1 MKTWFKFLT
10 PGIFSLMV
18 LALLT
23 ATSTSCSDDDD
34 APVATQNIVAL
45 AQSQTNLSSLVTA
58 LTKYPDLVTLLSGS
72 GNFTVFA
79 PTNAAF
85 EDLLETVGQNSINDL
100 TEDVLKEVLQYH
112 VVTSG
117 AVLSSQL
124 TAGNVGTANGEN
136 IAVTTSGGIRL
147 NATTQVVTPDVQ
159 ATNGVV
165 HIVDQVLVPPSI
177 VPIINTVVEY
187 PYFNKNFTT
196 LIAAVLAAD
205 ADADTNDILPTL
217 LNSSDKTLFAPTNDA
232 FTAAGILPNA
242 LPSAA
247 TLNAVLLYHVI
258 GSEVLAANLPTNTA
272 PNNSSQATLGG
283 NFYISNRGTQGVFIN
298 GKRITRTD
306 ILADNGIVHEISGVL
321 MPPSQTIGQVV
332 TALTQASQ
340 PQFTQL
346 LAALNRITSLRDA
359 TLNASSNL
367 TVFAPTDAAF
377 QQLYTDLGLTNGLAG
392 INDATLTAVLQ
403 HHIVNTTSTATTTGR
418 IFSSDL
424 VATVGTLNGNV
435 TVNVANGTITG
446 SLAGSRTA
454 SLSTSPNLV
463 NVLATNGVIHTI
475 SQVLRPQ

>member
-18 LALLT
+18 LALVT
-23 ATSTSCSDDDD
+23 VSITSCNDDDD

-45 AQSQTNLSSLVTA
+45 AQSQSNLSSLVTA

-79 PTNAAF
+79 PTNSAF
-85 EDLLETVGQNSINDL
+85 EDLLETVGQNSIDDL

-124 TAGNVGTANGEN
+124 TAGNVVTANGES

-147 NATTQVVTPDVQ
+147 NANTQVVTPDVQ

-205 ADADTNDILPTL
+205 EDILALL
-217 LNSSDKTLFAPTNDA
+217 LNSTDKTLFAPTNEA
-232 FTAAGILPNA
+232 FVAAGITTLPAASVLNTV
-242 LPSAA
+242 LP
-247 TLNAVLLYHVI
+247 YHVI
-258 GSEVLAANLPTNTA
+258 GSEVRAANLPTNTA
-272 PNNSSQATLGG
+272 PANSEVTTLGG
-283 NFYISNRGTQGVFIN
+283 KIYISNRGTQGVFIN
-298 GKRITRTD
+298 GSTQVTQTD
-306 ILADNGIVHEISGVL
+306 ILADNGVVHVINRTL
-321 MPPSQTIGQVV
+321 MPPSQTIAQIV
-332 TALTQASQ
+332 TSSAAAN
-340 PQFTQL
+340 PAQFTKLLQALSRTEAASL
-346 LAALNRITSLRDA
+346 LATAGNA
-359 TLNASSNL
+359 TANL

-377 QQLYTDLGLTNGLAG
+377 EASG
-392 INDATLTAVLQ
+392 INLTTVDGNTLVSVLQ
-403 HHIVNTTSTATTTGR
+403 KHIISAPTTTTGR
-418 IFSSDL
+418 IFSRDL
-424 VATVGTLNGNV
+424 FTGNAATLNGNV
-435 TVNVANGTITG
+435 AINATALTVTSGGVTANIVTTPTG
-446 SLAGSRTA
+446 LINILG
-454 SLSTSPNLV
+454 
-463 NVLATNGVIHTI
+463 TNGVIHAI
-475 SQVLRPQ
+475 DKVLLP